1 MDDKEKIRFIHHIEP
16 SLKDGTFV
24 KMTFGKYRGGDSEFK
39 GLAVTLISTNEG
51 SRLSFTFS
59 YKTKDVVKNYET
71 DKGIDLIKEIT
82 GKDFLAATLF
92 TTKHD
97 YSLDYSKKRV
107 PAFHIRKP
115 AFDTALPREHNREK
129 HRIINSS
136 SKYFYLLG
144 ITSKEGKVHADKY
157 DKFRQ
162 VDKFIQIVDSLVTE
176 SGLSESNEITAIDLG
191 SGKSYMTFALYDFL
205 TNAKSRKAVVKGI
218 EQRNEL
224 AEISNKTARQ
234 CGFQSLSFTAEKIS
248 EGESFYAD
256 IVTALHAC
264 DTATDDA
271 IVFAL
276 MNNAK
281 IVVLAP
287 CCQKYVRK
295 KLLIPNDLKPVFR
308 DGILEERLAVILTDS
323 LRALVLE
330 YFGYETKIFEFI
342 SSEHTARNTMITAV
356 LRKDSEE
363 RNQKALEEI
372 RSVRKQFGLS
382 DFYLDDLLELN

>member
-1 MDDKEKIRFIHHIEP
+1 MDDNEKIRFIQQIEP
-16 SLKDGTFV
+16 SLTDGSFV
-24 KMTFGKYRGGDSEFK
+24 KMSFGKYLGGDREFK
-39 GLAVTLISTNEG
+39 GLVVNLISTNEG
-51 SRLSFTFS
+51 GRLSFTFS
-59 YKTKDVVKNYET
+59 YKTKDVVKNYDL
-71 DKGIDLIKEIT
+71 DKGIALITEIT
-82 GKDFLAATLF
+82 GKDFLAANLF
-92 TTKHD
+92 TTKQD

-115 AFDTALPREHNREK
+115 AFGTAFTREHNREK
-129 HRIINSS
+129 QRIVNAS

-176 SGLSESNEITAIDLG
+176 SGMSENNEISAIDLG
-191 SGKSYMTFALYDFL
+191 SGKSYMTFALYDYL
-205 TNAKSRKAVVKGI
+205 TNTKARKAEVKGI
-218 EQRNEL
+218 EQRIEL
-224 AEISNKTARQ
+224 ADISNKTAQQ
-234 CGFQSLSFTAEKIS
+234 CGFDSLTFTAERIS
-248 EGESFYAD
+248 DGESFHAD

-276 MNNAK
+276 MNHAK

-295 KLLIPNDLKPVFR
+295 QMHIPDDLKPVFR
-308 DGILEERLAVILTDS
+308 DGILEERLSVTLTDS

-330 YFGYETKIFEFI
+330 HFGYETKIFEFI

-356 LRKDSEE
+356 LRKDIEVKD
-363 RNQKALEEI
+363 QKALEEI
-372 RSVRKQFGLS
+372 RSVRNKFGIT
-382 DFYLDDLLELN
+382 DFYLDKILELK